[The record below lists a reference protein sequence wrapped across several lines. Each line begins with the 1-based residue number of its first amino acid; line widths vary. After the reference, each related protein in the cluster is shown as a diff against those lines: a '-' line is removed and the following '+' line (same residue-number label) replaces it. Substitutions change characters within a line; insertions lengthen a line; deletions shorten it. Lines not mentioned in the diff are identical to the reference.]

1 MSKLAKLFRWHK
13 KVDIKEG
20 ENVLGTVYLRLV
32 GDSDFQEA
40 KTFALKASK
49 TLRIKLRNPESQEH
63 KATFSDIDA
72 LTKEELCMGVTFG
85 EIADYRDEALVNLP
99 EKDIPQ
105 LPDNP
110 TLEQQEEYE
119 EMLEK
124 RQNDR
129 AEALAKYIEKRSEE
143 RKEEL
148 GKVEDSG
155 KLREMYMHSIINLKC
170 SEEFTR
176 TFREYQVYKGTFE
189 DAKFTKLAFDSYEEF
204 LDSSPQLKNIL
215 LGAYVSLELSGEE
228 LKN

>member
-1 MSKLAKLFRWHK
+1 MSKIAKLFRWHK
-13 KVDIKEG
+13 KVDIKDG
-20 ENVLGTVYLRLV
+20 ETVLGTVYLRLV

-40 KTFALKASK
+40 KVAALKASK
-49 TLRIKLRNPESQEH
+49 TLRIKLRNPDSEEH
-63 KATFSDIDA
+63 KSTFSDIES

-85 EIADYRDEALVNLP
+85 EIADYRDEALVNFP
-99 EKDIPQ
+99 EKEVPQ

-110 TLEQQEEYE
+110 TLEEQENYE

-129 AEALAKYIEKRSEE
+129 AETLAKYIEKRSDE

-148 GKVEDSG
+148 AKLEDVD
-155 KLREMYMHSIINLKC
+155 KLREMYKHSIINLKC

-176 TFREYQVYKGTFE
+176 VFREYQVYKGTYE
-189 DAKFTKLAFDSYEEF
+189 DNKFTKLAFDSYDEF
-204 LDSSPQLKNIL
+204 LDSAPQLKNLL
-215 LGAYVSLELSGEE
+215 LGAYIGLELSGEE